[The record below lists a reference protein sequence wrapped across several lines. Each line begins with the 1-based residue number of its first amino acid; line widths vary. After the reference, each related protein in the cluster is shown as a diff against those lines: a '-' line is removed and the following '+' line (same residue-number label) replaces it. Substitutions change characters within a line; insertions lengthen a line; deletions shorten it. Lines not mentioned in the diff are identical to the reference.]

1 MSVHFV
7 HTGIQDYQSSRQ
19 WNNTDFLDTQNRS
32 EIDTSEIDINNP
44 SHFYITQFFGTPDP
58 NFDLQWDSNPS
69 KSPLL
74 ILLTHYNP
82 LRKVRQSLS
91 FSGSQIRQFL
101 EENSGLPPQYE
112 EQVISFE
119 DELRM
124 LSEHFD
130 LDTFKMA
137 NESDVIVCCWGEFM
151 ECKYQKK
158 HIFQGTSRGAV
169 YIYSFEDHTEIQ
181 GTSSWY

>member
-7 HTGIQDYQSSRQ
+7 HTGIQDYQSSSQ
-19 WNNTDFLDTQNRS
+19 WHDIGFVDILNSS
-32 EIDTSEIDINNP
+32 EIDTSRIDINNP
-44 SHFYITQFFGTPDP
+44 SHYITQFCGTPDP
-58 NFDLQWDSNPS
+58 NFDLKWDSNPS

-82 LRKVRQSLS
+82 LRKIRQSLS
-91 FSGSQIRQFL
+91 FSDSQIRQFL
-101 EENSGLPPQYE
+101 EENNGLPPQYE
-112 EQVISFE
+112 EQIISFE

-124 LSEHFD
+124 LSNHFN
-130 LDTFKMA
+130 LDACKMA

-151 ECKYQKK
+151 EFKYQKK

-169 YIYSFEDHTEIQ
+169 YIKSYEDRTEVQ
-181 GTSSWY
+181 GTFSWY